1 MSLKQ
6 IDHGSQQYLQMVNLR
21 DNLLRRPIG
30 LTFSHDELI
39 KEIDDTLIACM
50 EDEKMLGCCILTKLD
65 NTTARLRQ
73 MAVADNLQGK
83 GVGASIMNFAENL
96 AADKGYKK
104 IILHAR
110 DTVIGF
116 YEKFGYKIVGNQ
128 FIEVNL
134 PHHSMEKDLM

>member
-6 IDHGSQQYLQMVNLR
+6 IDHGTEQYLQMVNLR
-21 DNLLRRPIG
+21 DNLLRRPLG

-39 KEIDDTLIACM
+39 KEKDDTLIVCT

-65 NTTARLRQ
+65 NNTARLRQ
-73 MAVADNLQGK
+73 MAVADNIQGK
-83 GVGASIMNFAENL
+83 GVGASIINFAENM
-96 AADKGYKK
+96 AKDKGYHK

-116 YEKFGYKIVGNQ
+116 YEKFGYSIVGKQ
-128 FIEVNL
+128 FVEVNL
-134 PHHSMEKDLM
+134 PHHAMEKELL

>member
-6 IDHGSQQYLQMVNLR
+6 IDHGTEQYLQMVNLR

-39 KEIDDTLIACM
+39 KEKDDTLIACM
-50 EDEKMLGCCILTKLD
+50 EDDKMLGCCILTKLD
-65 NTTARLRQ
+65 NNTARLRQ
-73 MAVADNLQGK
+73 MAVADNIQGK

-96 AADKGYKK
+96 AADKGFKK

-116 YEKFGYKIVGNQ
+116 YEKFGYNIVGKQ
-128 FIEVNL
+128 FVEVNI
-134 PHHSMEKDLM
+134 PHHKMEKDLL